1 MTESGDAAPLAGL
14 PTGLS
19 GHTRLAI
26 VIGDPVRHSLSPAIH
41 NAAFAARGMD
51 WVFLACEVPDGKVPE
66 ALAGAVAL
74 GIEGLSV
81 TMPHKAA
88 VAAAVDRLS
97 PTARL
102 LGAVNCVARDGEH
115 LVGHSTDGDGFVDAL
130 ASEAG
135 WSPSGARCVVFG
147 AGGASRA
154 VVLALADA
162 GAAEVAVV
170 NRTPRHAEAA
180 AALAGDRGRVAEAAE
195 TGRFDLVV
203 NATPLGMTGHRGA
216 ALPLDPEILQPGQL
230 LVDLVYEP
238 AETALLAAA
247 RDRGIRAF
255 NGVRMLVHQAARAF
269 ELWTGTDAPT
279 EAMAAATTDA
289 LARR

>member
-1 MTESGDAAPLAGL
+1 MTGPADTAPPAGR
-14 PTGLS
+14 PAGLS
-19 GHTRLAI
+19 GHTRLAV

-41 NAAFAARGMD
+41 NAAFAALGMD
-51 WVFLACEVPDGKVPE
+51 WVFLACAVPEGKVPE

-88 VAAAVDRLS
+88 VAAALDDLS
-97 PTARL
+97 PVARL
-102 LGAVNCVARDGEH
+102 LGAVNCVARDGDR

-130 ASEAG
+130 AGEAG
-135 WSPSGARCVVFG
+135 WSPAGARCAVVG
-147 AGGASRA
+147 AGGAGRA
-154 VVLALADA
+154 VVLALAGA

-170 NRTPRHAEAA
+170 NRTARHAEAA
-180 AALAGDRGRVAEAAE
+180 AALAGDRGRVVEAADA
-195 TGRFDLVV
+195 GRFDLVV
-203 NATPLGMTGHRGA
+203 NATPLGMAGHDGA
-216 ALPLDPEILQPGQL
+216 ALPLDPGLLRPGQL
-230 LVDLVYEP
+230 LVDLIYEP

-247 RDRGIRAF
+247 RARGVRAF

-269 ELWTGTDAPT
+269 ELWTGREAPI
-279 EAMAAATTDA
+279 EAMAAATTEA